1 MPTACPTPEA
11 PALPTTDAAAFT
23 LTTAE
28 FAARHGIKAQ
38 SLRVRLSKTG
48 HYFGVRPLKLA
59 NRRVLWPD
67 VIARA

>member
-1 MPTACPTPEA
+1 MQTTCPTPEA
-11 PALPTTDAAAFT
+11 PTLPATDHANFT

>member
-1 MPTACPTPEA
+1 MSARATQAPTVA
-11 PALPTTDAAAFT
+11 PHDAESQRFC
-23 LTTAE
+23 LTTE
-28 FAARHGIKAQ
+28 QFAARHGIKAQ